1 MYYNTI
7 VMKIKESSIAGTFY
21 SNDTVNLINQ
31 IESFK
36 QDNKNYYDVP
46 TRAIIVPHAGL
57 VFSGRLAYE
66 GINQL
71 DRNIKNLFI
80 IAPAHRVAFDGL
92 ALSSYDKW
100 STPLGE
106 IEVNQDIN
114 RELQE
119 KFGLQYNDDAI
130 QPEHSLEI
138 QVPLI
143 QSVFDGVKIIPIL
156 IGKARPEDIEKI
168 ISEYYSNEE
177 NGFIISSDLSHFL
190 DNDGARQLDHT
201 TAQLIESGDI
211 RNFQYEMA
219 CGAIGIT
226 GLVEFANKNRFSMIR
241 VDMANSGSVTGDLSK
256 VVGYGCWFLYEGDKN
271 TFISKYHSDFVTG
284 LCRTIIKSEFD
295 RSQKTLLYPQVFDEW
310 GACFVTLEQEGQL
323 RGCIGSIIAHRPLV
337 ADLAENAKNAAFK
350 DTRFRPVNRED
361 VDKLKISVSL
371 LTPPKR
377 MGFTSEEDLLN
388 RLTPNLDG
396 LIIKDGDKQAV
407 FLPSVWEQIPDKRE
421 FLKALKVKAGL
432 NPEHFSQTFEAYT
445 FEAIYIKEE

>member
-1 MYYNTI
+1 M
-7 VMKIKESSIAGTFY
+7 
-21 SNDTVNLINQ
+21 
-31 IESFK
+31 
-36 QDNKNYYDVP
+36 
-46 TRAIIVPHAGL
+46 
-57 VFSGRLAYE
+57 
-66 GINQL
+66 
-71 DRNIKNLFI
+71 
-80 IAPAHRVAFDGL
+80 
-92 ALSSYDKW
+92 
-100 STPLGE
+100 
-106 IEVNQDIN
+106 
-114 RELQE
+114 
-119 KFGLQYNDDAI
+119 
-130 QPEHSLEI
+130 
-138 QVPLI
+138 
-143 QSVFDGVKIIPIL
+143 
-156 IGKARPEDIEKI
+156 
-168 ISEYYSNEE
+168 
-177 NGFIISSDLSHFL
+177 
-190 DNDGARQLDHT
+190 
-201 TAQLIESGDI
+201 
-211 RNFQYEMA
+211 
-219 CGAIGIT
+219 
-226 GLVEFANKNRFSMIR
+226 
-241 VDMANSGSVTGDLSK
+241 

-310 GACFVTLEQEGQL
+310 GACFVTLEQEGQP

>member
-71 DRNIKNLFI
+71 DKNIKNLFI

-190 DNDGARQLDHT
+190 VFELCNLHHLF
-201 TAQLIESGDI
+201 LI
-211 RNFQYEMA
+211 
-219 CGAIGIT
+219 
-226 GLVEFANKNRFSMIR
+226 L
-241 VDMANSGSVTGDLSK
+241 
-256 VVGYGCWFLYEGDKN
+256 
-271 TFISKYHSDFVTG
+271 
-284 LCRTIIKSEFD
+284 
-295 RSQKTLLYPQVFDEW
+295 
-310 GACFVTLEQEGQL
+310 
-323 RGCIGSIIAHRPLV
+323 
-337 ADLAENAKNAAFK
+337 
-350 DTRFRPVNRED
+350 
-361 VDKLKISVSL
+361 
-371 LTPPKR
+371 
-377 MGFTSEEDLLN
+377 
-388 RLTPNLDG
+388 
-396 LIIKDGDKQAV
+396 
-407 FLPSVWEQIPDKRE
+407 
-421 FLKALKVKAGL
+421 
-432 NPEHFSQTFEAYT
+432 
-445 FEAIYIKEE
+445 